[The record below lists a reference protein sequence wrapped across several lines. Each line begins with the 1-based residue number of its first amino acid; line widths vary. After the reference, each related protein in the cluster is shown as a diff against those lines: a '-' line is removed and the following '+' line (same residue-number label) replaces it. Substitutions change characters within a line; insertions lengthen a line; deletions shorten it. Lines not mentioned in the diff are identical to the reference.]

1 MTNARKPSPRRASVR
16 RVEETSAGG
25 IVLDRRGDRPRAALI
40 ARRDRRGR
48 LVWSLPKGHVEAGET
63 TEDAAVREIH
73 EETGIRGS
81 IVARLGTI
89 DFWFMADDR
98 RVHKTVHHYL
108 LDAHDLVLSDTDI
121 EVAEVAWVP
130 LDEVAERL
138 RYPDERRLVQRAHA
152 VLADLA
158 AEAEAG

>member
-1 MTNARKPSPRRASVR
+1 M
-16 RVEETSAGG
+16 
-25 IVLDRRGDRPRAALI
+25 
-40 ARRDRRGR
+40 
-48 LVWSLPKGHVEAGET
+48 
-63 TEDAAVREIH
+63 
-73 EETGIRGS
+73 
-81 IVARLGTI
+81 
-89 DFWFMADDR
+89 
-98 RVHKTVHHYL
+98 HHYL